1 MAHKILI
8 VDDNPLIRVAL
19 RSSLEDQGEWQVCGE
34 AENGKEAIDK
44 VSELNPDIVILDLQ
58 MPVMNGL
65 EAGKEIARIAPDI
78 PLLMFTMHL
87 SPELIRLANAAGI
100 HHVISKSDGTAELIA
115 AIQNTIAAHPP
126 PSQPRHPAP

>member
-8 VDDNPLIRVAL
+8 VDDNPQIRVAL
-19 RSSLEDQGEWQVCGE
+19 RSSLEDKGEWRVCGE
-34 AENGKEAIDK
+34 AENGKEAIAK

-65 EAGKEIARIAPDI
+65 EAGKEITRIAPGI
-78 PLLMFTMHL
+78 PLLMFTMHR

-100 HHVISKSDGTAELIA
+100 DHVISKCEGTAELIA
-115 AIQNTIAAHPP
+115 AVQSILAAHPP
-126 PSQPRHPAP
+126 PSQPRRAAR